1 MKISH
6 QLIRLILRI
15 LHCLGAF
22 FGLFVFIYELFIQRS
37 ILYTICYACYLLSTG
52 TILYLLFTRKRPN
65 RRFAYGTFFGMIFV
79 TILFVLS
86 DIYESI
92 TIVSQITKELIDHIE
107 QNKDI
112 SPSIK
117 AIIEV
122 SKCCSINNEKHT
134 KENFEIFQIKY
145 PDTCGTIEFNDAKSC
160 LPFIRDQRNLMIFLD
175 FITIIFRIL
184 TLILLWKYIKDEYN
198 DNNNNDEPMNS
209 IHFDG
214 EYSTGNVIA

>member
-1 MKISH
+1 
-6 QLIRLILRI
+6 
-15 LHCLGAF
+15 
-22 FGLFVFIYELFIQRS
+22 
-37 ILYTICYACYLLSTG
+37 
-52 TILYLLFTRKRPN
+52 
-65 RRFAYGTFFGMIFV
+65 
-79 TILFVLS
+79 
-86 DIYESI
+86 
-92 TIVSQITKELIDHIE
+92 
-107 QNKDI
+107 
-112 SPSIK
+112 
-117 AIIEV
+117 
-122 SKCCSINNEKHT
+122 CCSINNEKHT

-160 LPFIRDQRNLMIFLD
+160 LPFIRNQRNLMIFLD